1 MKPMGSDDRNEG
13 SGPGECIEHAWQIT
27 TVLLGNDGAYVEQE
41 CQRCPAVSVITHD
54 ELTGRA
60 G

>member
-1 MKPMGSDDRNEG
+1 MGLDDRNEG
-13 SGPGECIEHAWQIT
+13 HDPGECIEHAWTIVGI
-27 TVLLGNDGAYVEQE
+27 VLGGDGAYLEQE
-41 CQRCPAVSVITHD
+41 CQRCPAVAVVTPD

>member
-1 MKPMGSDDRNEG
+1 MGLDDRNEG
-13 SGPGECIEHAWQIT
+13 DQPGECDPHQWDLHGL
-27 TVLLGNDGAYVEQE
+27 VLAGDGAYVEQT
-41 CQRCPAVSVITHD
+41 CTGCGTTQVITPG

>member
-1 MKPMGSDDRNEG
+1 VALVGLDDRNEG
-13 SGPGECIEHAWQIT
+13 DQPGECDPHQWDLHGL
-27 TVLLGNDGAYVEQE
+27 VLAGDGAYVEQT
-41 CQRCPAVSVITHD
+41 CTGCGTTQVITPG